1 MKRIRTYFSTNSV
14 FQAKW
19 LRSGLICGLIIIV
32 GIFNYGCNEED
43 SYKKADEY
51 YVKYI
56 IESSTIYSGG
66 KLNVTIDTEVY
77 ESMGMAINQNEQWE
91 VIIGPVSKGF
101 HAKLMAVAPSATNN
115 ELRLHSEIHTSK
127 NDSPFAMKVIND
139 SDTPRNSVEL
149 NYTIDY

>member
-1 MKRIRTYFSTNSV
+1 MV
-14 FQAKW
+14 A
-19 LRSGLICGLIIIV
+19 
-32 GIFNYGCNEED
+32 IFIYGCNEED
-43 SYKKADEY
+43 TYKNADEY

-101 HAKLMAVAPSATNN
+101 NAKLMAVAPSATNN

-127 NDSPFAMKVIND
+127 NDSPFAMKAID
-139 SDTPRNSVEL
+139 GSDTPRNSVEL

>member
-1 MKRIRTYFSTNSV
+1 MKRIRTHFSTSSTFKAN
-14 FQAKW
+14 W
-19 LRSGLICGLIIIV
+19 LRLGQICGLIMV
-32 GIFNYGCNEED
+32 AIFIYGCNEED
-43 SYKKADEY
+43 TYKNADEY

-101 HAKLMAVAPSATNN
+101 NAKLMVVAPSVTNN
-115 ELRLHSEIHTSK
+115 KLRLHSEIHTSK
-127 NDSPFAMKVIND
+127 NDSPFAMKAID
-139 SDTPRNSVEL
+139 GSDTPRNSVEL